1 MAEISTNVPIPAD
14 LSRPV
19 LRPRR
24 PVSAYATRALRH
36 AILTLALFI
45 FLFPVYVMVTSSA
58 KTRLELFQQP
68 PTIFPQQPNFDGYTD
83 LFVNRQFGRALLN
96 SLIIVGVSVAVAIF
110 LGMLA
115 AYSLARF
122 RLPWKLNGLVAFWI
136 LSTRMLPPIVT
147 IVPVFQII
155 NSLRLVN
162 TYLGL
167 ILVYVTFSL
176 PFAVWM
182 IRSFVIEIPADLEE
196 AAMVDGASR
205 WQAMW
210 RVTLP
215 LVRPGLVATALFI
228 TIDTYNEF
236 LFALILS
243 STPAVTPMSVATA
256 SLVAKIQVQWQAM
269 NSGGTLAILP
279 ILLMALLLQRHLV
292 RGLTLGA
299 VK

>member
-1 MAEISTNVPIPAD
+1 MAQTTINPLVPARANVQPKPTSVYIA
-14 LSRPV
+14 RG
-19 LRPRR
+19 
-24 PVSAYATRALRH
+24 LRH
-36 AILTLALFI
+36 VILILAMIL
-45 FLFPVYVMVTSSA
+45 FLFPIYIMVTSSA
-58 KTRLELFQQP
+58 KTRLELLQQP
-68 PTIFPQQPNFDGYTD
+68 PTIIPQQFNFDGYRD
-83 LFVNRQFGRALLN
+83 LFVNRQFGRALIN
-96 SLIIVGVSVAVAIF
+96 SGIIVSVSVALTIF

-115 AYSLARF
+115 AYSLGRF
-122 RLPWKLNGLVAFWI
+122 RLPWKLNGVIAFWI

-147 IVPVFQII
+147 IVPLYQII
-155 NSLRLVN
+155 NSLHLVN
-162 TYLGL
+162 TYAGL

-176 PFAVWM
+176 PFAIWM
-182 IRSFVIEIPADLEE
+182 IRSFVVEIPVDLEE

-243 STPAVTPMSVATA
+243 STPAVMPMSVATA
-256 SLVAKIQVQWQAM
+256 SLIGKIQIQWQAM